1 MSATERRALLLLLSL
16 GLLGHGVR
24 RWLVPSGAPPGQVE
38 LLQALPPRSPLPHRD
53 SMLALARPL
62 GPGERIDADRATAA
76 QLARLPRVGMALAK
90 RMVAYREAH
99 GPFGGL
105 PALDGVPGVG
115 PGLLGALA
123 EHLSFSGAPAGGPA
137 GAPAYREGQP
147 GLTGVTPRLAPLSA
161 TTTGLLPGPSPGPDR
176 AGRLNLNAANAAALD
191 ALPGIGPARAASIVQ
206 YRAQHGPFESI
217 DDLGRVPGMGPAAV
231 ARVREHL
238 AVP

>member
-24 RWLVPSGAPPGQVE
+24 HWVVPAGAPPGQVE
-38 LLQALPPRSPLPHRD
+38 LVQALPPKSPLPHRD

-62 GPGERIDADRATAA
+62 GPSERIDADRATAA
-76 QLARLPRVGMALAK
+76 ELARLPRVGMALAK

-105 PALDGVPGVG
+105 PGLDGVSGVG
-115 PGLLGALA
+115 PGLLGTLA
-123 EHLSFSGAPAGGPA
+123 EHLSFSGVPSSAPGR
-137 GAPAYREGQP
+137 APAYRQAQADP
-147 GLTGVTPRLAPLSA
+147 VASSPIAAPLSA
-161 TTTGLLPGPSPGPDR
+161 TTTGLLPGPSSEPGPG
-176 AGRLNLNAANAAALD
+176 GRLNLNSANVAALD

-206 YRAQHGPFESI
+206 YRAQHGPFQSLEE
-217 DDLGRVPGMGPAAV
+217 LGQVPGMGAAAV
-231 ARVREHL
+231 ARVREHV

>member
-1 MSATERRALLLLLSL
+1 MSATERRALLLLLAL

-62 GPGERIDADRATAA
+62 GPDERIDADRATAPE
-76 QLARLPRVGMALAK
+76 LARLPRVGMALAK

-99 GPFGGL
+99 GGFGGL
-105 PALDGVPGVG
+105 PGLDRVPGVG
-115 PGLLGALA
+115 PGLLEALSA
-123 EHLSFSGAPAGGPA
+123 HVSFSGGS
-137 GAPAYREGQP
+137 GADDATPETPP
-147 GLTGVTPRLAPLSA
+147 GDARAAAALAPLSA
-161 TTTGLLPGPSPGPDR
+161 TTTGLLPGTEASP
-176 AGRLNLNAANAAALD
+176 AQASRLNLNSANAAALD

-206 YRAQHGPFESI
+206 YRAQHGPFQSV
-217 DDLGRVPGMGPAAV
+217 DDLGRVPGMGAAAV
-231 ARVREHL
+231 ARVREHV